1 VHAVPGVE
9 AATVASSPPF
19 GGGVLLTVFPEGE
32 AQNPSYRGSLVQ
44 FNDVS
49 PGYFS
54 TLRIP
59 LDEGRDF
66 TEFDRDQSKDV
77 AIVNRALANQLWPGQ
92 EALNKRFTIV
102 QNPKAF
108 EVVGIAATSVINA
121 VGESP
126 TPMIYRPL
134 TQEYSPGVAM
144 LVRTKGD
151 PEPMMGAIRDK
162 VQTLDKRMPLRG
174 TGTMQQNIEAG
185 LWAPRMGAA
194 LLSIFGGL
202 ALLLAMIGVYGVMSY
217 SVTQRTQELGVRM
230 ALGAQTGDVLML
242 VMKQGMALAAGG
254 VIVGLLLALALV
266 QLIASLL
273 FGISARDPL
282 TLVGVSVV
290 LTMVTLVA
298 CYIPAR
304 RAARV
309 DPLVALRDE

>member
-1 VHAVPGVE
+1 
-9 AATVASSPPF
+9 
-19 GGGVLLTVFPEGE
+19 
-32 AQNPSYRGSLVQ
+32 
-44 FNDVS
+44 
-49 PGYFS
+49 
-54 TLRIP
+54 
-59 LDEGRDF
+59 
-66 TEFDRDQSKDV
+66 
-77 AIVNRALANQLWPGQ
+77 
-92 EALNKRFTIV
+92 
-102 QNPKAF
+102 
-108 EVVGIAATSVINA
+108 
-121 VGESP
+121 
-126 TPMIYRPL
+126 
-134 TQEYSPGVAM
+134 
-144 LVRTKGD
+144 
-151 PEPMMGAIRDK
+151 
-162 VQTLDKRMPLRG
+162 
-174 TGTMQQNIEAG
+174 
-185 LWAPRMGAA
+185 
-194 LLSIFGGL
+194 
-202 ALLLAMIGVYGVMSY
+202 MSY